1 MPDFSSFF
9 SSVFLA
15 HFMIHSSDDQWGI
28 PLSFIRFICSDRVDS
43 PILNVSHT
51 FRTFNRPEPS
61 DNRIVIGL
69 DLSGSVWGS
78 AMKKNEE

>member
-1 MPDFSSFF
+1 MSLLGVWKMPDFSSFF

-51 FRTFNRPEPS
+51 CCCFRENIVSTHTIIFNFL
-61 DNRIVIGL
+61 L
-69 DLSGSVWGS
+69 DIII
-78 AMKKNEE
+78 M